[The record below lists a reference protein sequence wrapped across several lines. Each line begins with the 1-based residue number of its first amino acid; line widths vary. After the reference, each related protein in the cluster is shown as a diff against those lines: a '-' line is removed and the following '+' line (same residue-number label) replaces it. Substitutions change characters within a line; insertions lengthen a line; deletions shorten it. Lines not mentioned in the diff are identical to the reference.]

1 MRTPNLLPRIGAPLK
16 FTRNRL
22 YPIDTPRRRL
32 IAKCTP
38 DHDEAHAEVRG
49 HRLLSDWYPV
59 PALHHRARLLGHT
72 VLVYERLPVGTD
84 RGLLLDLLNTPA
96 TADYVPLDAY
106 MRELTS
112 TYLRVF
118 TETAELSPPSA
129 VVGKLYRDRALPGG
143 RLDHYYADHDLP
155 LTGAEDGPRL
165 SDLARTGL
173 YVNGSHY
180 QLDWPGT
187 LRWLRTAFD
196 SPVWST
202 ISQGD
207 PTDVNLAAPLV
218 WLDYDTAG
226 RNAIAGE
233 IANFSFYMTALGGW
247 LAPILNPE
255 AFTQHP
261 ATFDRVPAN
270 TPCISTHLQA
280 GTVHVHF
287 TDRLTLA
294 RRRALSHYWERLVR
308 PLTARYFPGHA
319 LSDALRP
326 YLAMRIIG
334 VFNLAELTPDQRL
347 YLLAKLALCMA
358 PDFSPSR
365 FFNLTESSCPTH

>member
-1 MRTPNLLPRIGAPLK
+1 
-16 FTRNRL
+16 
-22 YPIDTPRRRL
+22 
-32 IAKCTP
+32 
-38 DHDEAHAEVRG
+38 
-49 HRLLSDWYPV
+49 
-59 PALHHRARLLGHT
+59 
-72 VLVYERLPVGTD
+72 
-84 RGLLLDLLNTPA
+84 
-96 TADYVPLDAY
+96 

-129 VVGKLYRDRALPGG
+129 VVGKLYRDRALPGEQ
-143 RLDHYYADHDLP
+143 LDHYYADHDLP
-155 LTGAEDGPRL
+155 LTGAAAGDGGGGGGGPRFR
-165 SDLARTGL
+165 DLARRGL

-180 QLDWPGT
+180 QLDWSET

-196 SPVWST
+196 SPVWSV

-207 PTDVNLAAPLV
+207 PTDVNLAVPLA

-233 IANFSFYMTALGGW
+233 IANFSFYTTVLGGW
-247 LAPILNPE
+247 LVPTLNPE
-255 AFTQHP
+255 SFAQHP

-270 TPCISTHLQA
+270 TPRVSTHLQA
-280 GTVHVHF
+280 GTVHVRF
-287 TDRLTLA
+287 TDRLAPA

-365 FFNLTESSCPTH
+365 FFDLPESSCPTH

>member
-1 MRTPNLLPRIGAPLK
+1 MRALNLLPRIGAPLR

-32 IAKCTP
+32 IAKRMP
-38 DHDEAHAEVRG
+38 DHDEARAEVRG

-59 PALHHRARLLGHT
+59 PALHYRARLLGRT
-72 VLVYERLPVGTD
+72 VLVYERLPVDTD
-84 RGLLLDLLNTPA
+84 RGLLLDLLNTPD
-96 TADYVPLDAY
+96 TADHAPLDGY

-118 TETAELSPPSA
+118 TETAELCPPSA
-129 VVGKLYRDRALPGG
+129 VAGKLYRDRAIPGG

-155 LTGAEDGPRL
+155 LTGTVDGPEF
-165 SDLARTGL
+165 SDLAQTGM

-180 QLDWPGT
+180 QLDWSGA

-196 SPVWST
+196 SPVWSV

-207 PTDVNLAAPLV
+207 PTDVNLAVPLA

-233 IANFSFYMTALGGW
+233 IANFSFYMTVLGGW
-247 LAPILNPE
+247 LVPTLNPE

-261 ATFDRVPAN
+261 ATFDRVPVN
-270 TPCISTHLQA
+270 TPHVSTRLQA

-287 TDRLTLA
+287 TDRLALA
-294 RRRALSHYWERLVR
+294 RWRVLSHYWERLVR

-334 VFNLAELTPDQRL
+334 VFNLAELAPDQRL
-347 YLLAKLALCMA
+347 YLLAKLAQCMA
-358 PDFSPSR
+358 PDFSPWS

>member
-1 MRTPNLLPRIGAPLK
+1 MRTPNLLPRVGTPMR

-38 DHDEAHAEVRG
+38 NHSEARAEVRG
-49 HRLLSDWYPV
+49 HRVLSGWYPV

-72 VLVYERLPVGTD
+72 VLVYERLPVDTG
-84 RGLLLDLLNTPA
+84 RGLFLDLLNT
-96 TADYVPLDAY
+96 TGIADHASLDAY
-106 MRELTS
+106 MRELTN

-129 VVGKLYRDRALPGG
+129 VVGKLYRDRTLPGG

-155 LTGAEDGPRL
+155 LTEAENGPRF

-180 QLDWPGT
+180 QLDWSET

-196 SPVWST
+196 SPVWSA

-207 PTDVNLAAPLV
+207 PTDINLAVPLA

-233 IANFSFYMTALGGW
+233 IANFSLYTTVLGGW
-247 LAPILNPE
+247 LVPTLNPE
-255 AFTQHP
+255 AFAQHP

-270 TPCISTHLQA
+270 TPRVSTHVQA

-287 TDRLTLA
+287 TDRLAPA

-308 PLTARYFPGHA
+308 PLTARYFPGHT

-334 VFNLAELTPDQRL
+334 VFNLAELTPAQRL

-358 PDFSPSR
+358 PGFSPSR